1 MKSLTISQLSYA
13 VILSDN
19 PAANILVRQLG
30 GLQNLNKFIKKLG
43 DNETIIAAD
52 EPEVN
57 YTQLEWNSQYA
68 ATNDVAIIWS
78 KNQQPIALGILYP
91 NPNDK
96 NAPK

>member
-1 MKSLTISQLSYA
+1 MKRLTISQLNYA
-13 VILSDN
+13 VVLSDN

-57 YTQLEWNSQYA
+57 YTQLDSDI
-68 ATNDVAIIWS
+68 T
-78 KNQQPIALGILYP
+78 
-91 NPNDK
+91 
-96 NAPK
+96 

>member
-1 MKSLTISQLSYA
+1 MKRLTISQLSYA

-57 YTQLEWNSQYA
+57 YTQLRDSDI
-68 ATNDVAIIWS
+68 T
-78 KNQQPIALGILYP
+78 
-91 NPNDK
+91 
-96 NAPK
+96 

>member
-57 YTQLEWNSQYA
+57 YTQLEI
-68 ATNDVAIIWS
+68 VI
-78 KNQQPIALGILYP
+78 
-91 NPNDK
+91 
-96 NAPK
+96 

>member
-52 EPEVN
+52 EPKVN
-57 YTQLEWNSQYA
+57 YTQLEI
-68 ATNDVAIIWS
+68 VI
-78 KNQQPIALGILYP
+78 
-91 NPNDK
+91 
-96 NAPK
+96 